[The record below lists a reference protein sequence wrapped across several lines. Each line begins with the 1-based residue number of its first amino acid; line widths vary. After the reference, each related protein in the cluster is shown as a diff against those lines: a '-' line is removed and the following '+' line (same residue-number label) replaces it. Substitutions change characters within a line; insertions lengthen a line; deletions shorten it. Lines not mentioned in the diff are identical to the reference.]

1 MELPNAT
8 RRRNDK
14 LMAAI
19 HEATRAQLAERG
31 YAGVTFEGVARRART
46 SRSVLYRRY
55 RSRAQMV
62 ADALGAL
69 RWQPDWMTTGTLRQ
83 DLLLILTAI
92 LESFYIVG
100 VDTYRRLGAEA
111 DDELFG
117 EMTILMSD
125 LVRRTFRR
133 ALSDARRR
141 GEIGPA
147 VIPERVEITLLAL
160 LRNELFFTRNPV
172 DQSTLVE
179 LIDIVYL
186 PLIAAVSHTV
196 GRRP

>member
-1 MELPNAT
+1 
-8 RRRNDK
+8 
-14 LMAAI
+14 
-19 HEATRAQLAERG
+19 
-31 YAGVTFEGVARRART
+31 
-46 SRSVLYRRY
+46 
-55 RSRAQMV
+55 
-62 ADALGAL
+62 
-69 RWQPDWMTTGTLRQ
+69 
-83 DLLLILTAI
+83 LLLILTAI

-100 VDTYRRLGAEA
+100 VDTNRRLGAEA

-133 ALSDARRR
+133 ALSDARGR

-172 DQSTLVE
+172 NQSTLVE

-186 PLIAAVSHTV
+186 PLIAAVSDTE

>member
-1 MELPNAT
+1 VSRRLCGVIPNPCAAT
-8 RRRNDK
+8 
-14 LMAAI
+14 
-19 HEATRAQLAERG
+19 AESK
-31 YAGVTFEGVARRART
+31 T
-46 SRSVLYRRY
+46 SRR
-55 RSRAQMV
+55 Q
-62 ADALGAL
+62 
-69 RWQPDWMTTGTLRQ
+69 TTGSLRQ

-100 VDTYRRLGAEA
+100 VDTNRRLGAEA

-133 ALSDARRR
+133 ALSDARGR

-172 DQSTLVE
+172 NQSTLVE

-186 PLIAAVSHTV
+186 PLIAAVSDTE